1 MTNREVR
8 EWYLD
13 EVAKIAEMDASWK
26 AGGDSLEE
34 RALKAWHA
42 RHDLRMR
49 AWDMMENPV
58 EADALRARDQLK
70 YGRSD
75 GPTFQDLKEKL
86 LAGGRSV
93 EEALTMI
100 LEGAR
105 STSPLF
111 NQLLGIEPPDRP
123 Q

>member
-8 EWYLD
+8 EWYLH
-13 EVAKIAEMDASWK
+13 EVARIAEMDARWN
-26 AGGDSLEE
+26 ARGDSLEE
-34 RALKAWHA
+34 RALKAWHS

-49 AWDMMENPV
+49 AREMMENPD

-70 YGRSD
+70 YGRSN
-75 GPTFQDLKEKL
+75 GPTFEDLKKKL
-86 LAGGRSV
+86 LLEGRSI

-111 NQLLGIEPPDRP
+111 NRLLGIEPPDRP
-123 Q
+123 R